1 MGTVSLKSPVFFWTN
16 LLLILILTTNHH
28 DHNHHH
34 NKPQIEIGWDLPG
47 CDPSGEGHLQ
57 HQHGHPSAPEMV
69 PNLPRIPNQTGIA
82 DPCMSDSKFTY
93 GCCLPTPEVPLQD
106 HLLGRPIN
114 AFLSPSN
121 KNRAQ
126 LDKDEFWV
134 KGSQGSIPAGAIE
147 GGQEVDGEPL
157 YVVRAEFEGS
167 LTPGK
172 VRIRVN

>member
-1 MGTVSLKSPVFFWTN
+1 MGPVSLKSPLFIWMN
-16 LLLILILTTNHH
+16 LLLILLLTTNQH
-28 DHNHHH
+28 HHH
-34 NKPQIEIGWDLPG
+34 NKPLLEIGWDLPG
-47 CDPSGEGHLQ
+47 CDPSGEGH
-57 HQHGHPSAPEMV
+57 HQHPHNPPSAPEMV

-82 DPCMSDSKFTY
+82 DTCTSDSKFTY
-93 GCCLPTPEVPLQD
+93 GCCLPTSPEVPLQD

-126 LDKDEFWV
+126 LEKHEFWV

-147 GGQEVDGEPL
+147 GGQEADGQPL
-157 YVVRAEFEGS
+157 YVVRAELEGS

-172 VRIRVN
+172 VNRLR